1 MAKRTDAES
10 EDGDLDELTPDSTL
24 SKRTQRNVVAL
35 LAETSGRVFSRREL
49 ISFLRDAAG
58 GGRIPRSA
66 SASQLITFLETHG
79 LSRIALRPPDSVQ
92 TRPIV
97 RFAWGPASMFAVG
110 VSMRLG
116 AYLSHGSA
124 VFLHGLTD
132 QIPKTIYVNKEQ
144 SAKPPPAV
152 GLTQEGIDRAF
163 ANSQRSST
171 YVFSHEGY
179 RFVLLSGKFTNR
191 LEVSELKGP
200 QGEFV
205 DVTKLERTL
214 IDIAVRPAYAGGVFE
229 VAKAYRAATDR
240 VSVNTL
246 AATLKQL
253 GYVYP
258 YHQAV
263 GFYLQKAGVE
273 PAKLERLKQLGLSFD
288 FYLSHKM
295 GPTAYSPE
303 WRIHFPEGL

>member
-1 MAKRTDAES
+1 MVRRTDAES
-10 EDGDLDELTPDSTL
+10 DDGDLDEVTPDSRL
-24 SKRTQRNVVAL
+24 SKRTRRNVVAL
-35 LAETSGRVFSRREL
+35 LSETGGRVFSRREL

-58 GGRIPRSA
+58 EGRLPRSA
-66 SASQLITFLETHG
+66 PASQLIAFLETQG

-92 TRPIV
+92 TPPIV
-97 RFAWGPASMFAVG
+97 RYAWGPASMFAVG

-144 SAKPPPAV
+144 SAKPPPAL
-152 GLTQEGIDRAF
+152 GLTQQGIDRAF

-229 VAKAYRAATDR
+229 VAKAYRAAKDR

-263 GFYLQKAGVE
+263 GFYLQKAGIE
-273 PAKLERLKQLGLSFD
+273 PAKLERLKQLGLNFD